1 MYEINIFGKVQPS
14 AAEGVRAS
22 PDDQKKK
29 PPQPFWR
36 RNFSQHDVAKKVGIL
51 HCGLGG
57 ERCVQRMWKIYDQ
70 LFCFTKLTHGF
81 QFFHLLQGHIQ
92 TCDTTNCIGEVCDL
106 ESIVKITSFAGYHY
120 KSYYHNF
127 PKIKKCTNSM
137 YCI

>member
-1 MYEINIFGKVQPS
+1 MKEIFLAKSNPLLQMELERVPMIR
-14 AAEGVRAS
+14 E
-22 PDDQKKK
+22 KK
-29 PPQPFWR
+29 PPPFWL

-57 ERCVQRMWKIYDQ
+57 VKNENIYSQ

-92 TCDTTNCIGEVCDL
+92 TCGNTNCIGEVCDL
-106 ESIVKITSFAGYHY
+106 ESIVKIASFAGYHC

-127 PKIKKCTNSM
+127 PKIKKM
-137 YCI
+137 YKQYICVC